1 MGHKDGIKYALGP
14 ADEQAHWQEVYNR
27 LVDQA
32 LSEAHGGP
40 PDVSQRETR
49 YVGVPTPRN
58 DAIYKVR
65 GRAEYVGNLLPEG
78 VLHGRFVRS
87 VHARAR
93 ILRVDV
99 SAARS
104 APGVVDVLTADDLDP
119 ARSLVGTLQHDT
131 PVLAK
136 EEVRYV
142 GEQIVAIAAETVEQ
156 AEAACDLVEVDYEPL
171 TPVLTFEDA
180 FAPDA
185 PHVDAAGNSI
195 CDYNIGRGDIEAG
208 FAEADVVVEGTFKTE
223 PIDHCF
229 MEAQA
234 GIAFVDDDDVLTLLC
249 CTQYPHYHQEE
260 LSRLTGLPMEKVRV
274 IQTITGG
281 GFGGKLDATV
291 ECAASLMALRS
302 KRPVKMTLSREEVFV
317 ATTKRHKSEIHQKLG
332 ATKDGKITA
341 CDVRI
346 LADGGAYRSYSEI
359 VAGRMMVHVGMPYW
373 VPNLRVHLTTAF
385 TNHAP
390 SGAMR
395 SFGVVKVAFANES
408 LMNEL
413 ATRLGMSPIEIR
425 RINGFADGSE
435 TNTGQLL
442 QDVGLHKTFDA
453 IEPIY
458 EARKQELAKEADQ
471 GRKVGLGIASLAYG
485 IGYTGYPNPA
495 VFTMTAA
502 PDGSLTAH
510 VGTPDFGT
518 GSDTVFAQIIAE
530 TTGLSLSRIQIR
542 SGDSNT
548 SQDAGPTSASRLTY
562 FCGNAAHFS
571 GQDFKRKFE
580 AAFARKVGSS
590 TDDVELRDDGV
601 RHRNEHI
608 GFDEAC
614 GLLGDELAEIEGYGK
629 FDPEAG
635 VNLET
640 FRGNPYPTYTYAT
653 HLVEAE
659 IDDELG
665 AVHVR
670 RYWAAHDVG
679 RVVNPPAAEGQV
691 EGGVAMGL
699 GMALWERVAREDGQ
713 TLNPNYRDY
722 LLAGTRDIPP
732 KIEAMFVTNEDRT
745 GPFGAKGF
753 AESTL
758 IPAPPALGAAIYD
771 AIGVRPRQLPMDSE
785 YIHALIRAREGGGG
799 S

>member
-1 MGHKDGIKYALGP
+1 M
-14 ADEQAHWQEVYNR
+14 
-27 LVDQA
+27 
-32 LSEAHGGP
+32 
-40 PDVSQRETR
+40 
-49 YVGVPTPRN
+49 
-58 DAIYKVR
+58 
-65 GRAEYVGNLLPEG
+65 
-78 VLHGRFVRS
+78 
-87 VHARAR
+87 
-93 ILRVDV
+93 
-99 SAARS
+99 
-104 APGVVDVLTADDLDP
+104 
-119 ARSLVGTLQHDT
+119 
-131 PVLAK
+131 
-136 EEVRYV
+136 
-142 GEQIVAIAAETVEQ
+142 
-156 AEAACDLVEVDYEPL
+156 
-171 TPVLTFEDA
+171 
-180 FAPDA
+180 
-185 PHVDAAGNSI
+185 
-195 CDYNIGRGDIEAG
+195 
-208 FAEADVVVEGTFKTE
+208 
-223 PIDHCF
+223 
-229 MEAQA
+229 
-234 GIAFVDDDDVLTLLC
+234 
-249 CTQYPHYHQEE
+249 
-260 LSRLTGLPMEKVRV
+260 TGLPMEKVRV

-291 ECAASLMALRS
+291 ECAASLMALRT
-302 KRPVKMTLSREEVFV
+302 KRPVKMTLSREEVFT

-332 ATKDGKITA
+332 ATKDGKLIA

-413 ATRLGMSPIEIR
+413 ATKLGMSPIEIR

-458 EARKQELAKEADQ
+458 EARKRELANEANQ
-471 GRKVGLGIASLAYG
+471 GRKVGLGVASLAYG
-485 IGYTGYPNPA
+485 VGYTGYPNPA

-510 VGTPDFGT
+510 VGTPGFRHWVGTPCSRRSSPRRPGYRCRVSVFGVAIRAPLRT
-518 GSDTVFAQIIAE
+518 PDPHRPPASPISAAMPLISPGRISNRSSKLRSPRKSTVPPTMSSSG
-530 TTGLSLSRIQIR
+530 TTGI
-542 SGDSNT
+542 
-548 SQDAGPTSASRLTY
+548 
-562 FCGNAAHFS
+562 
-571 GQDFKRKFE
+571 
-580 AAFARKVGSS
+580 
-590 TDDVELRDDGV
+590 

-608 GFDEAC
+608 GFDAAC
-614 GLLGDELAEIEGYGK
+614 ALLGDALADIEGYGK

-653 HLVEAE
+653 HLVETE
-659 IDDELG
+659 VDDELG

-670 RYWAAHDVG
+670 RYWAAHDIG

-732 KIEAMFVTNEDRT
+732 KIEAMFVANEDRT

-758 IPAPPALGAAIYD
+758 IPAPPALAAAIYE
-771 AIGVRPRQLPMDSE
+771 AVGVRPRQLPMDSE
-785 YIHALIRAREGGGG
+785 YIHGLIHARDGGDG